1 MLGETHVKPMQL
13 HNQITTKT
21 FTNLMKILA
30 QLKMQ
35 VKNIHYNISR
45 TSQKI

>member
-13 HNQITTKT
+13 HNQITTKA

-35 VKNIHYNISR
+35 VKNIHTIYLELHK
-45 TSQKI
+45 KI